1 MHFTLNKRVLRER
14 LLAMVSA
21 PNAAP
26 LFVFG
31 NQKSGTSAI
40 AGLLSEATGKSL
52 IADFGGAQEPF
63 IGELIR
69 GEIPVARYIARNA
82 WAFSAP
88 VVKEPGLTFAA
99 PALMDH
105 FPQSRAV
112 MVLRNPWHNIRSMLE
127 RLGVR
132 GDADSIVAGKR
143 RINRTWQSILAGTD
157 LGLPPAHYIDILS
170 QRWLRAA
177 QIADTLGSRAV
188 AVRYEDFANSKKET
202 MEALAGALGWPVVSD
217 VSAKLDHAFQ
227 PRGTG
232 IDPKPFFGKNYERIG
247 AICGRKAAKHGYE
260 G

>member
-14 LLAMVSA
+14 LLALIST
-21 PNAAP
+21 PQDAP

-40 AGLLSEATGKSL
+40 SGLLSEATGRTL

-69 GEIPVARYIARNA
+69 GEIPAARFVARNA

-88 VVKEPGLTFAA
+88 IVKEPGLTFAA
-99 PALMDH
+99 PALMAH
-105 FPQSRAV
+105 FAQSRAV

-127 RLGVR
+127 RLDVR
-132 GDADSIVAGKR
+132 GDTDTLVPGKR

-157 LGLPPAHYIDILS
+157 LGLPPAHYIDILA
-170 QRWLRAA
+170 QRWTRAA
-177 QIADTLGSRAV
+177 EIAERADGR
-188 AVRYEDFANSKKET
+188 AILVRYEDFSQDKRGTIED
-202 MEALAGALGWPVVSD
+202 LARQLGLPVVSNI
-217 VSAKLDHAFQ
+217 SRKLDHAFQ
-227 PRGTG
+227 PRGRGT
-232 IDPKPFFGKNYERIG
+232 DPKEFFGKNYDRIG
-247 AICGRKAAKHGYE
+247 AICGVKAAKHGYE